1 MMAPHTILAGLV
13 VALSAGLAA
22 DAQQPDLLAC
32 RGPLARDGSEAAL
45 AKAFGAANVTRAAI
59 DVGEGMTEPGTIV
72 FAKDAKRR
80 IDILWHDSAR
90 RIRPATI
97 NVAPGATWRIAIPDA
112 EPAIR
117 QGMSLAQV
125 EAANGRPFEI
135 LGFGWDRGGHAGDW
149 KGGRLAKPDGG
160 CELTLRFEPEP
171 GFLAMDAISGDRP
184 FSSADARIR
193 AVKPVVVEVRL
204 VWP

>member
-1 MMAPHTILAGLV
+1 MRPNAILTAVTL
-13 VALSAGLAA
+13 GLAWA
-22 DAQQPDLLAC
+22 SAASAQQPDLLAC

-59 DVGEGMTEPGTIV
+59 DVGEGMSEPGTVV
-72 FAKDAKRR
+72 FAKDPKRR
-80 IDILWHDSAR
+80 IEILWHDNAR
-90 RIRPATI
+90 RSRPSTI
-97 NVAPGATWRIAIPDA
+97 SVAPAAIWRIAVPDA
-112 EPAIR
+112 KPAIR
-117 QGMSLAQV
+117 QGMSLAEV

-160 CELTLRFEPEP
+160 CELSLRFEPEP

-193 AVKPVVVEVRL
+193 AVKPVVVEARL

>member
-1 MMAPHTILAGLV
+1 MQAKLILPA
-13 VALSAGLAA
+13 VALGLFCASAAG
-22 DAQQPDLLAC
+22 AQQPDLLAC
-32 RGPLARDGSEAAL
+32 RGPLARDGSEVAL
-45 AKAFGAANVTRAAI
+45 AKAFGAGNVTRAAI
-59 DVGEGMTEPGTIV
+59 DVGEGMTQPGTIL
-72 FAKDAKRR
+72 FAKDPKRR
-80 IDILWHDSAR
+80 IDILWHDGAR
-90 RIRPATI
+90 RSRPATI
-97 NVAPGATWRIAIPDA
+97 SVAPTATWRIAVPDA
-112 EPAIR
+112 EPPIR
-117 QGMSLAQV
+117 MGMSLAQV

-160 CELTLRFEPEP
+160 CELSLRFEPEP

-204 VWP
+204 RWP

>member
-1 MMAPHTILAGLV
+1 MAPNTLLAGL
-13 VALSAGLAA
+13 ALGITLVSSAS
-22 DAQQPDLLAC
+22 AQQPDLLAC

-72 FAKDAKRR
+72 FAKDPKRR

-97 NVAPGATWRIAIPDA
+97 SIAPGAIWRIAVPDA

-149 KGGRLAKPDGG
+149 KGGRLAQPDGG
-160 CELTLRFEPEP
+160 CDLSLRFDPEP

-204 VWP
+204 NWP

>member
-1 MMAPHTILAGLV
+1 MRPNAIPAA
-13 VALSAGLAA
+13 VALGLAWA
-22 DAQQPDLLAC
+22 SAAGAQQPDLLAC

-45 AKAFGAANVTRAAI
+45 AKAYGSANVTRAAI
-59 DVGEGMTEPGTIV
+59 AVGEGMTEPGTIV
-72 FAKDAKRR
+72 FAKDPKRR
-80 IDILWHDSAR
+80 IDILWHDGAR
-90 RIRPATI
+90 RIRPSTI
-97 NVAPGATWRIAIPDA
+97 SVAPTATWRIAIPDA

-149 KGGRLAKPDGG
+149 KGGRLARPDGG
-160 CELTLRFEPEP
+160 CELSLRFEPEP

-204 VWP
+204 NWP

>member
-1 MMAPHTILAGLV
+1 MAHKTILAGLAI
-13 VALSAGLAA
+13 ALASGLAA
-22 DAQQPDLLAC
+22 GAQQPDLLAC
-32 RGPLARDGSEAAL
+32 RGPFSRSANEAAL
-45 AKAFGAANVTRAAI
+45 ITAFGAANVTRAAI
-59 DVGEGMTEPGTIV
+59 DVGEGMTEPGMIV
-72 FAKDAKRR
+72 FAKDPKRR
-80 IDILWHDSAR
+80 IEILWHDSAR

-97 NVAPGATWRIAIPDA
+97 SVSPSATWRIAVPDA

-160 CELTLRFEPEP
+160 CELSLRFEPEP
-171 GFLAMDAISGDRP
+171 GFLGMDAISGDRP

>member
-1 MMAPHTILAGLV
+1 VRPNAIFTA
-13 VALSAGLAA
+13 VALALAWVSAAG
-22 DAQQPDLLAC
+22 AQQPDLLAC

-45 AKAFGAANVTRAAI
+45 AKAFGAADVTRAAI
-59 DVGEGMTEPGTIV
+59 DVGEGMTEPGTIL
-72 FAKDAKRR
+72 FAKDPKRR

-90 RIRPATI
+90 RSRPSTIR
-97 NVAPGATWRIAIPDA
+97 VAPGAIWRIAVPDA
-112 EPAIR
+112 EPPIR
-117 QGMSLAQV
+117 QGVSLAQV

-204 VWP
+204 RWP

>member
-1 MMAPHTILAGLV
+1 MAHKTILAGLTM
-13 VALSAGLAA
+13 ALVSGLAA
-22 DAQQPDLLAC
+22 AAQQPDLLAC
-32 RGPLARDGSEAAL
+32 RGPFSRSANEAAVI
-45 AKAFGAANVTRAAI
+45 AAFGAANVTRAAI
-59 DVGEGMTEPGTIV
+59 AIGEGMTEPGTIV
-72 FAKDAKRR
+72 FAKDQKRR

-90 RIRPATI
+90 RNRPATI
-97 NVAPGATWRIAIPDA
+97 SVAPGSTWRIAVPDA
-112 EPAIR
+112 EPPIR
-117 QGMSLAQV
+117 QGISLAQV

-160 CELTLRFEPEP
+160 CELSLRFEPEP
-171 GFLAMDAISGDRP
+171 GFLAMDAILGDRP

-204 VWP
+204 NWP

>member
-1 MMAPHTILAGLV
+1 MRANGIVAS
-13 VALSAGLAA
+13 VALVLSGLSGAR
-22 DAQQPDLLAC
+22 AQQPDLLAC
-32 RGPLARDGSEAAL
+32 RGPFARLGDEAAL
-45 AKAFGAANVTRAAI
+45 IAAFGPAKVTRAEI
-59 DVGEGMTEPGTIV
+59 DLGEGMTGPGAIV
-72 FAKDAKRR
+72 FGGDPQRR
-80 IDILWHDSAR
+80 LEILWHDGAR
-90 RIRPATI
+90 RSRPATI
-97 NVAPGATWRIAIPDA
+97 SVSPGAIWRIDVPGAQ
-112 EPAIR
+112 PAIR
-117 QGMSLAQV
+117 LGLTLAEV

-204 VWP
+204 NWP

>member
-1 MMAPHTILAGLV
+1 MTRNAILAGLAI
-13 VALSAGLAA
+13 ALTCGQAA
-22 DAQQPDLLAC
+22 SAQQPYLLAC
-32 RGPLARDGSEAAL
+32 RGPLARDGSEVAL
-45 AKAFGAANVTRAAI
+45 AKAFGASNVTRAAI
-59 DVGEGMTEPGTIV
+59 SVGEGMTELGTIV
-72 FAKDAKRR
+72 FAKDQKRR

-90 RIRPATI
+90 RSRPATI
-97 NVAPGATWRIAIPDA
+97 SVAPGSTWRIAVPDA
-112 EPAIR
+112 EPPIR
-117 QGMSLAQV
+117 QGISLAQV

-204 VWP
+204 NWP

>member
-13 VALSAGLAA
+13 VALAAGLAA

-45 AKAFGAANVTRAAI
+45 VKAFGAANVTRAAI

-72 FAKDAKRR
+72 FAKDPKRR
-80 IDILWHDSAR
+80 IDILWHDGAR
-90 RIRPATI
+90 RSRPSTI
-97 NVAPGATWRIAIPDA
+97 SVAPGAIWRIAVPDA

-149 KGGRLAKPDGG
+149 KGGRLARPDGG
-160 CELTLRFEPEP
+160 CELSLRFEPEP

-204 VWP
+204 NWP